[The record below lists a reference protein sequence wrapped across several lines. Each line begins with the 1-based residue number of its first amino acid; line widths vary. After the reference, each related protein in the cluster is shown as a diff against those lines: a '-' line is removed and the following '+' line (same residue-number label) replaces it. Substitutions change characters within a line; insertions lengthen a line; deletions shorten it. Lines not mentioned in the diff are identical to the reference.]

1 MKARKATNRRWGLV
15 RIVLA
20 IALPLGA
27 LTAAFTYLPHSWI
40 GKAEQLGFAHEELTW
55 YGHLF
60 DRRAEPPANVVPEV
74 FAFAPL
80 SSVWVCPADGLPA
93 DAQRMAFTAEG
104 CNDTVDV
111 APLPGIHGAFTVRS
125 VGAEACRG
133 QRSLVLQPASVA
145 SMRSKYI
152 ELIATDLGLLCPE
165 VSFVQ
170 VSLCWKDQGVFMK
183 EEQVDQSLLRK
194 RRIKDGALFTQ
205 GASSMRPDQLFPQF
219 GADSAAAR
227 VVRQQEWTTEGA
239 SLLDPKSAAAVLF
252 LQMAEERTDLLD
264 DACTFM
270 YRWSTGTVSPTYHA
284 PRSAP
289 VHQALQPVLLGEAL
303 RAPGMPGEWERIR
316 SALLAKE
323 QVWRERFTAMDKAWL
338 PIVRQGVSAAAA
350 QQQADALKD
359 LLFDR
364 IRTGAPLAE
373 LGPVLAQ
380 AQLPPVFLEAG
391 ARSALPKEAEFL
403 QVDRLIRELKVD
415 REGDTLIFR
424 RGVHSIMRDALLP
437 PGIAVRMEEGARIF
451 LAPGASLLV
460 NGQLDIRG
468 TRLRPVFIRAAEKGK
483 PFGSIAVNGTG
494 NFTCHIKGLQI
505 SGGAGAT
512 IQGVRHEAMLS
523 VHHADVELQQCIL
536 NGFAGPV
543 AFAQEHGKLALTDCQ
558 FESAVGSL
566 VQLEQVNGRVEGSS
580 FRNGADDATGSGLVL
595 SGSELLVRD
604 CRFEKFATSA
614 ITAGETSQLLVIA
627 SRFDGNGTALDLL
640 DMSVAHASRSSFI
653 SNTTVFHLARKD
665 PALGGAVLFVH
676 DNEFVGNT
684 TERTLDRHSR
694 ITPLDAPD
702 AKVWAQFGV
711 AL

>member
-1 MKARKATNRRWGLV
+1 MKIRKATNRKWGIV
-15 RIVLA
+15 RTVLA

-27 LTAAFTYLPHSWI
+27 LTVAFTYLPRTWVA
-40 GKAEQLGFAHEELTW
+40 KAERLGVAPVELSW
-55 YGHLF
+55 FGYVF
-60 DRRAEPPANVVPEV
+60 DRSEEPPATLVPEV

-80 SSVWVCPADGLPA
+80 TSVWICPTDGMLADP
-93 DAQRMAFTAEG
+93 QRMAFTAEG
-104 CNDTVDV
+104 CNDTVEV
-111 APLPGIHGAFTVRS
+111 APLPGIRGAFTVRS
-125 VGAEACRG
+125 VGADPCRG
-133 QRSLVLQPASVA
+133 QRGMVLQPASVA

-152 ELIATDLGLLCPE
+152 ELIATELGLLCPE
-165 VSFVQ
+165 VGFVQ
-170 VSLCWKDQGVFMK
+170 ISFCGKPQGVFMK
-183 EEQVDQSLLRK
+183 EERVDQSFLRK

-205 GASSMRPDQLFPQF
+205 GAASSRPDQLFPQF

-239 SLLDPKSAAAVLF
+239 ALLEPKDAAAVLF
-252 LQMAEERTDLLD
+252 LQMAEQRTDLLD
-264 DACTFM
+264 DACTFT

-284 PRSAP
+284 PHSAP
-289 VHQALQPVLLGEAL
+289 VHHALQPVLLGGAL
-303 RAPGMPGEWERIR
+303 RAPGMPAEWERIR

-323 QVWRERFTAMDKAWL
+323 QEWRERFAAMDKAWL
-338 PIVRQGVSAAAA
+338 PIVRQGVPAAAA
-350 QQQADALKD
+350 QQQADAIKER
-359 LLFDR
+359 LFDR
-364 IRTGAPLAE
+364 IRTGAPRAE
-373 LGPVLAQ
+373 LGPVLTQ

-403 QVDRLIRELKVD
+403 QVDRLVRELKVD

-460 NGQLDIRG
+460 NGPLDIRG
-468 TRLRPVFIRAAEKGK
+468 SRLRPVFIRAAEKGK

-494 NFTCHIKGLQI
+494 SFTCRIKGLQI

-512 IQGVRHEAMLS
+512 IQGVRHQAMLS

-558 FESAVGSL
+558 FESAVGAL

-580 FRNGADDATGSGLVL
+580 FRNAADDATGSGLL
-595 SGSELLVRD
+595 LGGSEVLVRD
-604 CRFEKFATSA
+604 CRFEKFATCA
-614 ITAGETSQLLVIA
+614 LTAGDASQLLLIA
-627 SRFDGNGTALDLL
+627 SRFEGNRTALELL
-640 DMSVAHASRSSFI
+640 DMSVAHASLNSFL
-653 SNTTVFHLARKD
+653 SNTTAFHLARKY

-676 DNEFVGNT
+676 DNELDGNT
-684 TERTLDRHSR
+684 TERELDRHSR
-694 ITPLDAPD
+694 ITPLPAPD
-702 AKVWAQFGV
+702 AKVWGQFGV
-711 AL
+711 VP